1 MEDVDPPTGDRDT
14 VGAISIGSSSH
25 PRPLQVLHNIF
36 GADRVSNQHLSLLM
50 ADFEVTVL
58 DGGSKVLLLSIY
70 NFHWLDF
77 EWNFA
82 KLGKCPHESC

>member
-1 MEDVDPPTGDRDT
+1 MT
-14 VGAISIGSSSH
+14 
-25 PRPLQVLHNIF
+25 
-36 GADRVSNQHLSLLM
+36 
-50 ADFEVTVL
+50 DFEVTVL

-82 KLGKCPHESC
+82 KLGKCPHESCQADHCLWFGQGGDVDENIFGLHRDLGVF